1 MWFEGRWRASGW
13 DLLGSRFQRR
23 SLQRRRPRDTPL
35 PPPWNLSFLLWWGHV
50 LSVNWCVFFLV
61 FFAFV
66 SNNHL
71 LPQEMMYVWNGFTIV
86 GKKPE
91 LTEGILSTLE
101 KAEEQLRNDPSEE
114 NFLINGC
121 FLILTQGL
129 QFTVW
134 CADPSEYHTGDEC
147 VVQLLKGLCLRSLG
161 RLVQAEICFNHVIS
175 RWACLDVTAI
185 HQKHS
190 SGSLLKVLSRN
201 FYFNNPFNRLLF
213 QELICL
219 MSHLGSS
226 ATNQHW
232 GWIGGESRL
241 IRMTVNQW
249 QNGRCADALMHK

>member
-1 MWFEGRWRASGW
+1 MVWRQVEGLR
-13 DLLGSRFQRR
+13 LRFAGKSIPTEKFAAKKAQRYSSSTPVKLVVPALVRTR
-23 SLQRRRPRDTPL
+23 SLSELMCFFYFCICKQQSSVTAGNDVCVEWLHNSRQKTRADWRNPVNFRESRRAAQK
-35 PPPWNLSFLLWWGHV
+35 WSKWGK
-50 LSVNWCVFFLV
+50 F
-61 FFAFV
+61 
-66 SNNHL
+66 SN
-71 LPQEMMYVWNGFTIV
+71 QWV
-86 GKKPE
+86 
-91 LTEGILSTLE
+91 
-101 KAEEQLRNDPSEE
+101 
-114 NFLINGC
+114 

>member
-1 MWFEGRWRASGW
+1 MVWRQVEGLR
-13 DLLGSRFQRR
+13 LRFAGKSIPTEKFAAKKAQRYSSSTPVKLVVPVLVRTR
-23 SLQRRRPRDTPL
+23 SLSEL
-35 PPPWNLSFLLWWGHV
+35 M
-50 LSVNWCVFFLV
+50 CFFI
-61 FFAFV
+61 FAFV

-86 GKKPE
+86 GKRPE

-101 KAEEQLRNDPSEE
+101 KAEEQLRNDPSKE
-114 NFLINGC
+114 NFLISGFF

-161 RLVQAEICFNHVIS
+161 RLVQAEICFNYVIS

-185 HQKHS
+185 HQKHL

-201 FYFNNPFNRLLF
+201 FYFNNPFNRLIF

-226 ATNQHW
+226 VTNQHW
-232 GWIGGESRL
+232 GWIRGESRL
-241 IRMTVNQW
+241 IRMTENQW
-249 QNGRCADALMHK
+249 QNGRCADVNA